1 MTLEKGFTITF
12 HQFDKLSFLQEKK
25 NFTRGGIRTR
35 GLLLRRETRY
45 PLRYTDRQKSSRS
58 ETRTH
63 NLPVNSRARYRL
75 RHPGTRARRPK
86 KIRAEGGFEPLG
98 R

>member
-45 PLRYTDRQKSSRS
+45 PLRYTD
-58 ETRTH
+58 TH
-63 NLPVNSRARYRL
+63 QNKNCVAREL
-75 RHPGTRARRPK
+75 NPDLL
-86 KIRAEGGFEPLG
+86 LG
-98 R
+98 RQQC